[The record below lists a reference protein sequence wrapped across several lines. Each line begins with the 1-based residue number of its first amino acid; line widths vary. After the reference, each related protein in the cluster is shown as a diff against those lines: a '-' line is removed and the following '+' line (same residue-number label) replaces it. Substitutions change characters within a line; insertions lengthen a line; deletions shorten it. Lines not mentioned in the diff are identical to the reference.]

1 MSGDDE
7 PRTAA
12 AKGGGA
18 AADST
23 GGSPAG
29 TAPADAPRSPVK
41 RDADP
46 ASRDVDYDLTT
57 AERRGLAL
65 LALLVT
71 SLLLAAAV
79 VTVYLEGDDDDTSPA
94 STAELRVD
102 GVMPLFKQSSGNNTN
117 DFEMLVMMTNSAETP
132 AENVCIDIAGID
144 NLDKLTYDKANA
156 SDLTIV
162 RSDTIH
168 INLTVPAVPQ
178 YKLFVTVFI
187 DEKLMLKGYLI
198 VLPAGGSA
206 KRDWQLTYDRTGL
219 DRNQGLGIKSSN
231 DDDGRSASTSFLMLL
246 FIFMLA
252 IEVLVVLGTLRWKAV
267 GAALTKCTARAQNW
281 AGDRGG

>member
-7 PRTAA
+7 PRA
-12 AKGGGA
+12 GA
-18 AADST
+18 
-23 GGSPAG
+23 SPAG
-29 TAPADAPRSPVK
+29 TASADAPRARK
-41 RDADP
+41 ERDTGSAQR
-46 ASRDVDYDLTT
+46 AADYDLTP

-79 VTVYLEGDDDDTSPA
+79 VVVYLEDDDDDTPPT
-94 STAELRVD
+94 STAELSID
-102 GVMPLFKQSSGNNTN
+102 DVMPLFKQSSGNNTN

-132 AENVCIDIAGID
+132 AENVRIDIAGID

-156 SDLTIV
+156 SDQTIV

-187 DEKLMLKGYLI
+187 DDKLMLKGYLI

-206 KRDWQLTYDRTGL
+206 KRDWHLTYDRTGL
-219 DRNQGLGIKSSN
+219 DRNQALNIEGSSDG
-231 DDDGRSASTSFLMLL
+231 DDRDASTNFLMLL
-246 FIFMLA
+246 FVFLLG
-252 IEVLVVLGTLRWKAV
+252 IEVLVVLGTLRWKTV

-281 AGDRGG
+281 TGDRGG